1 MENRESETVEFK
13 KSTSELKQGIISLS
27 SMLNKSGSGILYFG
41 VLNDSTIIGQQI
53 GKDTTHD
60 ISVEIKNHIKPE
72 VIPIVELLNF
82 SDKQI
87 IKVSVVGDKK
97 PYSAYG
103 RYYIRSDDEDLLM
116 SNEVLEQFFKDD
128 SIDYS
133 KWENTITEWTIEDID
148 EERLIKYFNEANEC
162 GRLNY
167 VYKDSV
173 DALTKLGLFK
183 NNHLNNAGYYLFS
196 KNKPL
201 KLKLAVFNTD
211 DRLSFSDIK
220 LFEGNIF
227 DCIEEGIR
235 YISERM
241 RWNAKIV
248 GTKRIES
255 PEIPL
260 EAIREIVVNSFAHMK
275 VSPAIL
281 NEIYLTPTKIKISNP
296 GNIAKNIDPIEF
308 AAGKQSP
315 ILRNPLIDM
324 TLYKNNTIDSFATGF
339 ERTFKLCKEAG
350 IKWEYENTKTSFS
363 FTFIRSNDTT
373 NDTTNDTI
381 KNRQNDIINL
391 IKKAPSITR
400 KEIAQKLNISEPTVA
415 RDLKMLQEI
424 GVIKRNGSNKTGHWK
439 ILENGK

>member
-1 MENRESETVEFK
+1 MEKRESETIEFK
-13 KSTSELKQGIISLS
+13 KSTSELKQGVISLS
-27 SMLNKSGSGILYFG
+27 SMLNKSGKGVLYFG
-41 VLNDSTIIGQQI
+41 ILNDSTIVGQQI

-72 VIPIVELLNF
+72 VIPTIELVNTG
-82 SDKQI
+82 DKQI
-87 IKVSVVGDKK
+87 VKVSVIGEEK

-116 SNEVLEQFFKDD
+116 SNEILEGFFKDE
-128 SIDYS
+128 SLDYS
-133 KWENTITEWTIEDID
+133 KWENTITEWTIDDID

-167 VYKDSV
+167 VYKDSR
-173 DALTKLGLFK
+173 DALTKLGLLK
-183 NNHLNNAGYYLFS
+183 GEYLNNAGYYLFS

-211 DRLSFSDIK
+211 ERLSFSDIK

-227 DCIEEGIR
+227 DCIEEGVR

-241 RWNAKIV
+241 RWNAQIV
-248 GTKRIES
+248 GSKRIES

-260 EAIREIVVNSFAHMK
+260 EAIREIVINSFAHMK
-275 VSPAIL
+275 VTPSVL

-296 GNIAKNIDPIEF
+296 GNIAKNIDPKDF
-308 AAGKQSP
+308 ASGKQSP

-350 IKWEYENTKTSFS
+350 IKWEYENTATSFS
-363 FTFIRSNDTT
+363 FTFIRSNDTL
-373 NDTTNDTI
+373 NDTLNDTI
-381 KNRQNDIINL
+381 KNRQNDILDL
-391 IKKAPSITR
+391 IRKTPSITR
-400 KEIAQKLNISEPTVA
+400 KEIAVKLNISEPTVA
-415 RDLKMLQEI
+415 RDLKMLQETSI
-424 GVIKRNGSNKTGHWK
+424 IKRNGSNK
-439 ILENGK
+439 NGFWEIING

>member
-1 MENRESETVEFK
+1 MEKRESETIEFK
-13 KSTSELKQGIISLS
+13 KSTSELKQGVISLS
-27 SMLNKSGSGILYFG
+27 SMLNKSGKGVLYFG
-41 VLNDSTIIGQQI
+41 ILNDSTIVGQQI

-72 VIPIVELLNF
+72 VIPTIELLNIN
-82 SDKQI
+82 DKQI
-87 IKVSVVGDKK
+87 VKVSVIGDKK

-116 SNEVLEQFFKDD
+116 SNEILEGFFKDE
-128 SIDYS
+128 SLDYS
-133 KWENTITEWTIEDID
+133 KWENTITEWTIDDID

-167 VYKDSV
+167 VYKDSR
-173 DALTKLGLFK
+173 DALTKLGLLK
-183 NNHLNNAGYYLFS
+183 GEYLNNAGYYLFS

-211 DRLSFSDIK
+211 ERLSFSDIK

-227 DCIEEGIR
+227 DCIEEGVR

-241 RWNAKIV
+241 RWNAQIV
-248 GTKRIES
+248 GSKRIES

-260 EAIREIVVNSFAHMK
+260 EAIREIVINSFAHMK
-275 VSPAIL
+275 VTPSVL

-296 GNIAKNIDPIEF
+296 GNIAKNIDPKDF
-308 AAGKQSP
+308 ASGKQSP

-324 TLYKNNTIDSFATGF
+324 TLYKNNAIDSFATGF

-350 IKWEYENTKTSFS
+350 IKWEYENTATSFS
-363 FTFIRSNDTT
+363 FTFIRSNDTL
-373 NDTTNDTI
+373 NDTLNDTI
-381 KNRQNDIINL
+381 KNRQNDILDL
-391 IKKAPSITR
+391 IRKTPSITR
-400 KEIAQKLNISEPTVA
+400 KEIAVKLNISEPTVA
-415 RDLKMLQEI
+415 RDLKMLQETSI
-424 GVIKRNGSNKTGHWK
+424 IKRNGSNK
-439 ILENGK
+439 NGFWEIING

>member
-1 MENRESETVEFK
+1 MNNRESETIEFK
-13 KSTSELKQGIISLS
+13 KSTSELKQGVISLS
-27 SMLNKSGSGILYFG
+27 SMLNKSGKGFLYFG
-41 VLNDSTIIGQQI
+41 VLNDSTVVGQQI
-53 GKDTTHD
+53 GKNTTHD

-72 VIPIVELLNF
+72 IIPTIELVNI

-87 IKVSVVGDKK
+87 IKISVSGDKK

-116 SNEVLEQFFKDD
+116 SNETLEQFFKDE

-133 KWENTITEWTIEDID
+133 KWENTITEWTVDDVD
-148 EERLIKYFNEANEC
+148 EERLIRYFNEANEC

-167 VYKDSV
+167 IYRDSK
-173 DALTKLGLFK
+173 DALIKLGLLK
-183 NNHLNNAGYYLFS
+183 GGYLNNAGYYLFS

-211 DRLSFSDIK
+211 ERLSFSDIK

-227 DCIEEGIR
+227 ECIDEGIR

-248 GTKRIES
+248 GSKRIES

-275 VSPAIL
+275 VTPSVL

-296 GNIAKNIDPIEF
+296 GNIAKNIDPIDF
-308 AAGKQSP
+308 ASGKQSP

-324 TLYKNNTIDSFATGF
+324 TLYKNNIIDSFATGF
-339 ERTFKLCKEAG
+339 ERTFKLCKDAG
-350 IKWEYENTKTSFS
+350 IKWEYENTQTSLS
-363 FTFIRSNDTT
+363 FTFIRSNDTKK
-373 NDTTNDTI
+373 DTINDTI
-381 KNRQNDIINL
+381 KNRQSEILDL
-391 IKKAPSITR
+391 IKKTPSITR
-400 KEIAQKLNISEPTVA
+400 KEIAQKLNISDPTVA
-415 RDLKMLQEI
+415 RDIKILQEMGI
-424 GVIKRNGSNKTGHWK
+424 IKRNGSNKTGHWEIIK
-439 ILENGK
+439 

>member
-1 MENRESETVEFK
+1 MEKRESETIEFK
-13 KSTSELKQGIISLS
+13 KSTSELKQGVISLS
-27 SMLNKSGSGILYFG
+27 SMLNKSGKGVLYFG
-41 VLNDSTIIGQQI
+41 ILNDSTIVGQQI

-72 VIPIVELLNF
+72 VIPTIELLNIN
-82 SDKQI
+82 DKQI
-87 IKVSVVGDKK
+87 VKVSVIGDKK

-116 SNEVLEQFFKDD
+116 SNEILEGFFKDE
-128 SIDYS
+128 SLDYS
-133 KWENTITEWTIEDID
+133 KWENTITEWTIDDID

-167 VYKDSV
+167 VYKDSR
-173 DALTKLGLFK
+173 DALTKLGLLK
-183 NNHLNNAGYYLFS
+183 GEYLNNAGYYLFS

-211 DRLSFSDIK
+211 ERLSFSDIK

-227 DCIEEGIR
+227 DCIEEGVR

-241 RWNAKIV
+241 RWNAQIV
-248 GTKRIES
+248 GSKRIES

-260 EAIREIVVNSFAHMK
+260 EAIREIVINSFAHMK
-275 VSPAIL
+275 VTPSVL

-296 GNIAKNIDPIEF
+296 GNIAKNIDPKDF
-308 AAGKQSP
+308 ASGKQSP

-350 IKWEYENTKTSFS
+350 IKWEYENTATSFS
-363 FTFIRSNDTT
+363 FTFIRSNDTL
-373 NDTTNDTI
+373 NDTLNDTI
-381 KNRQNDIINL
+381 KNRQNDILDL
-391 IKKAPSITR
+391 IRKTPSITR
-400 KEIAQKLNISEPTVA
+400 KEIAVKLNISEPTVA
-415 RDLKMLQEI
+415 RDLKMLQETSI
-424 GVIKRNGSNKTGHWK
+424 IKRNGSNK
-439 ILENGK
+439 NGFWEIING